1 MGKGGKRRLT
11 PIKPPCNIE
20 GFGEVSMTDHVRVS
34 LDRGVLTLTFA
45 RPEKKNA
52 LTNAMYEAIVR
63 EMNRAENDPDIRA
76 IVLAAEGDMFTAGND
91 IGDFTAVATGAV
103 PARSVGA
110 SPFLLALANLTK
122 PLIAAVQGNAVGV
135 GTTMLL
141 HCDMVFIAEG
151 AQLTTPFVNL
161 ALVPEAA
168 SSWLLPARIGYARA
182 YAMFA
187 LGQPVDGKTA
197 AQIGIATAAVPASEV
212 RKRAQE
218 AAHALA
224 AKPSGALRAMKK
236 LMRDAETI
244 KEVMQRE
251 GEEFQARLKS
261 PEAIEA
267 FRAFAERRP
276 PDFSKVA

>member
-1 MGKGGKRRLT
+1 
-11 PIKPPCNIE
+11 
-20 GFGEVSMTDHVRVS
+20 MTDHVRIAQ
-34 LDRGVLTLTFA
+34 DAGILTLTLA

-52 LTNAMYEAIVR
+52 LTNAMYEVVVR
-63 EMNRAENDPDIRA
+63 ELNRAENDPNVRVI
-76 IVLAAEGDMFTAGND
+76 ILQAEGDMFTAGND

-103 PARSVGA
+103 SARSIGA
-110 SPFLLALANLTK
+110 SPFLLALAHLTK

-168 SSWLLPARIGYARA
+168 STWLLPARIGYARA

-212 RKRAQE
+212 QKRALE
-218 AAHALA
+218 AARILTT
-224 AKPSGALRAMKK
+224 KPSGSLRAMKK
-236 LMRDAETI
+236 LMRDVEAI
-244 KEVMQRE
+244 KAVMQLE
-251 GEEFQARLKS
+251 GDEFQARLKS
-261 PEAIEA
+261 PEAMEA

>member
-1 MGKGGKRRLT
+1 
-11 PIKPPCNIE
+11 
-20 GFGEVSMTDHVRVS
+20 MTDHVRVS
-34 LDRGVLTLTFA
+34 RDQGVLTLTFA

-52 LTNAMYEAIVR
+52 LTNAMYETVVR
-63 EMNRAENDPDIRA
+63 EMNGAENDPEIRA
-76 IVLAAEGDMFTAGND
+76 IVLQAEGDMFTAGND

-168 SSWLLPARIGYARA
+168 STWLLPARIGYARA

-197 AQIGIATAAVPASEV
+197 AQLGIATAAIPASEV

-218 AAHALA
+218 AARALA
-224 AKPSGALRAMKK
+224 AKPAGALRAMKK

-244 KEVMQRE
+244 KAVMQRE
-251 GEEFQARLKS
+251 GDEFQARLKS
-261 PEAIEA
+261 PEAMEA

>member
-1 MGKGGKRRLT
+1 
-11 PIKPPCNIE
+11 
-20 GFGEVSMTDHVRVS
+20 MTDHVRVS
-34 LDRGVLTLTFA
+34 RDQGVLTLTLA

-52 LTNAMYEAIVR
+52 LTNAMYEAIAR
-63 EMNRAENDPDIRA
+63 EMNRAENDPEIRA

-91 IGDFTAVATGAV
+91 IADFTAVATGAV
-103 PARSVGA
+103 PARSAGA
-110 SPFLLALANLTK
+110 SPFLLALANLTT

-197 AQIGIATAAVPASEV
+197 AQIGIATAAVPAAEV
-212 RKRAQE
+212 QKRALE
-218 AAHALA
+218 AARALA

-261 PEAIEA
+261 PEAMEA

>member
-1 MGKGGKRRLT
+1 
-11 PIKPPCNIE
+11 
-20 GFGEVSMTDHVRVS
+20 MTDHIRAVQ
-34 LDRGVLTLTFA
+34 DAGILTLTFA

-52 LTNAMYEAIVR
+52 ITNAMYETIVR
-63 EMNRAENDPDIRA
+63 EMTRAENDPAVRA
-76 IVLAAEGDMFTAGND
+76 IVLQAEGDMFTAGND
-91 IGDFTAVATGAV
+91 IGDFTAVATGKVGA
-103 PARSVGA
+103 PSIGA
-110 SPFLLALANLTK
+110 SPFLMALAHCSK

-141 HCDMVFIAEG
+141 HCDMVFVAET

-182 YAMFA
+182 FAMFA

-212 RKRAQE
+212 QKRAHE
-218 AAHALA
+218 AARALA
-224 AKPSGALRAMKK
+224 AKPAGALRAMKK
-236 LMRDAETI
+236 LMRDVETI

-251 GEEFQARLKS
+251 GAEFQARLKS
-261 PEAIEA
+261 PEAMEA
-267 FRAFAERRP
+267 FRAFAERRA

>member
-1 MGKGGKRRLT
+1 
-11 PIKPPCNIE
+11 
-20 GFGEVSMTDHVRVS
+20 MTDHIRAVQ
-34 LDRGVLTLTFA
+34 DAGILTLTFA

-52 LTNAMYEAIVR
+52 ITNAMYETIVR
-63 EMNRAENDPDIRA
+63 EMTRAENDPAVRA
-76 IVLAAEGDMFTAGND
+76 IVLQAEGDMFTAGND
-91 IGDFTAVATGAV
+91 IGDFTAVATGKVGA
-103 PARSVGA
+103 PSIGA
-110 SPFLLALANLTK
+110 SPFLMALAHCSK

-141 HCDMVFIAEG
+141 HCDMVFVAET

-182 YAMFA
+182 FAMFA

-197 AQIGIATAAVPASEV
+197 AQIGIATAAVPAAEV
-212 RKRAQE
+212 QKRAHE
-218 AAHALA
+218 AARALA
-224 AKPSGALRAMKK
+224 AKPAGALRAMKK
-236 LMRDAETI
+236 LMRDVETI
-244 KEVMQRE
+244 KAVMQRE
-251 GEEFQARLKS
+251 GAEFQARLKS

>member
-1 MGKGGKRRLT
+1 
-11 PIKPPCNIE
+11 
-20 GFGEVSMTDHVRVS
+20 MTDHVRVS
-34 LDRGVLTLTFA
+34 LDQGVLTLTLA

-52 LTNAMYEAIVR
+52 LTNAMYETIVR
-63 EMNRAENDPDIRA
+63 EMNRAENDPKVRA
-76 IVLAAEGDMFTAGND
+76 ILLQAEGDMFTAGND
-91 IGDFTAVATGAV
+91 IGDFTAVATGKV
-103 PARSVGA
+103 PAPSIGA

-122 PLIAAVQGNAVGV
+122 PLIAAVHGNAVGV

-168 SSWLLPARIGYARA
+168 STWLMPARIGYARA
-182 YAMFA
+182 FAMFA
-187 LGQPVDGKTA
+187 LGQPIDGKTA
-197 AQIGIATAAVPASEV
+197 AQIGMVTAAIPASEV
-212 RKRAQE
+212 QKRALE
-218 AAHALA
+218 AARALA
-224 AKPSGALRAMKK
+224 TRPAGALRAMKK
-236 LMRDAETI
+236 LMRDTETI
-244 KEVMQRE
+244 KAVMQRE

-261 PEAIEA
+261 PEAMEA